1 MRKNLYE
8 QLKPHVREA
17 IDDEAQNAKNI
28 YAGKSAQRL
37 IEEIKNL
44 HYVTQL
50 NFSQVIEINHIVF
63 MHSDKSKCILLVEF
77 FDYFD
82 QPKSELI

>member
-8 QLKPHVREA
+8 QLKAHVREA
-17 IDDEAQNAKNI
+17 IDDEAQNPKNI
-28 YAGKSAQRL
+28 YAGKSAERL
-37 IEEIKNL
+37 IEELKKL
-44 HYVTQL
+44 HYITQL

-63 MHSDKSKCILLVEF
+63 MRSDKTKCILLVEF

-82 QPKSELI
+82 QPKSESI